1 MKTVDLLYITIQ
13 NFKTRKSRFFFTI
26 LGVAIAIAVV
36 LSLVSFGYGLQKS
49 LLERI
54 TTAESVLTLDILP
67 SDSEVISIDDT
78 VVTKISHLPNIDKV
92 SPQASFTG
100 QASYNSINSE
110 ITAHLTNPDFFGLD
124 GKLPLAGAFFKKG
137 EGKKVVVS
145 ALLAQLF
152 NMSNEDI
159 IGKKMKFTFS
169 VPNPKNPEEPQEISV
184 DDFSVVGVLDG
195 AGNTGVV
202 YFNRNDFP
210 TLDIEHYDLAK
221 VKVKDSKAMDEARIA
236 LVGMGFTVS
245 SVSDVVSQANKIFSA
260 IQIALGVFGT
270 FALIV
275 AAIGLIN
282 TMTISLLERIN
293 EIGIMRAIGAAP
305 QDIRKI
311 FLVEST
317 LIGFFGGLSGII
329 LGIIGSEVLNF
340 GFNILARSF
349 GGVYTRLFA
358 YPIWFI
364 FFIILLSTCVGFF
377 GGFWPAR
384 RAARMN
390 PLQALRYK

>member
-1 MKTVDLLYITIQ
+1 MQ

-67 SDSEVISIDDT
+67 SDSEVISIDDM
-78 VVTKISHLPNIDKV
+78 VVTKISHVPNIEKV
-92 SPQASFTG
+92 SPQASFAG
-100 QASYNSINSE
+100 QATYNFINSE
-110 ITAHLTNPDFFGLD
+110 ITVHLTNPDFFGLD

-145 ALLAQLF
+145 SLLAQLF
-152 NMSNEDI
+152 NISNEDI
-159 IGKKMKFTFS
+159 IGKKMKFAFS
-169 VPNPKNPEEPQEISV
+169 VPNPRKPEEPQQVVVE
-184 DDFSVVGVLDG
+184 DFTVVGVLDG
-195 AGNTGVV
+195 TGNTGVV
-202 YFNRNDFP
+202 YFNRSDFP
-210 TLDIEHYDLAK
+210 ALEIEHYDLAK
-221 VKVKDSKAMDEARIA
+221 VKVKSSKAMDEARIA

-329 LGIIGSEVLNF
+329 LGIIGSEMLNL

-384 RAARMN
+384 RAAKMN